1 MQYEY
6 TAPGADIHTAIDL
19 YKKDLMNQERLN
31 QVYWGSEQEQH
42 PELKGYVTFFWNIY
56 QKERERIE
64 FLRQKIYVHWH

>member
-42 PELKGYVTFFWNIY
+42 PELKGYVTFFGTFTKK
-56 QKERERIE
+56 KEKE
-64 FLRQKIYVHWH
+64 